1 MSVEIERKFLVKND
15 DWRLDAHGQRIAGV
29 RYCQGYLPTRDKT
42 TVRVRLEGASAK
54 LTIKSKTEGY
64 SRLEFEYNIPIAD
77 AEQMLAQL
85 CDKPL
90 IEKVRYCR
98 SEQGYV
104 WEIDEFAG
112 ENQGLIVAEVELTS
126 EAEAEQPPLPAWIGQ
141 EVTGDVRYFNSEL
154 VQHPFKDW

>member
-1 MSVEIERKFLVKND
+1 MSVEIERKFRVKND

-29 RYCQGYLPTRDKT
+29 RFCQGYLPTTDET

-54 LTIKSKTEGY
+54 LTIKGKTEGM
-64 SRLEFEYNIPIAD
+64 SRLEFEYNIPLQD

-85 CDKPL
+85 CEKPL

-98 SEQGYV
+98 SEAGYV

-112 ENQGLIVAEVELTS
+112 DNEGLIVAEVELES
-126 EAEAEQPPLPAWIGQ
+126 EADQPMLPDWVGE
-141 EVTGDVRYFNSEL
+141 EVTGDPRYFNVAL
-154 VQHPFKDW
+154 VKHPFRAW